1 MVLFVVK
8 FVNSKSILV
17 ELGRNMKGKVSTI
30 TSYSVVEFGI
40 TPIAK
45 VLRLRVDAAPM
56 VKLMLEVAYWKP
68 VLSRYAMETV

>member
-30 TSYSVVEFGI
+30 TSYSAVEFGI

-45 VLRLRVDAAPM
+45 VLRLRVDGAPM
-56 VKLMLEVAYWKP
+56 VKLMLEVAY
-68 VLSRYAMETV
+68 